1 MLASLSGAAPK
12 SSRASS
18 LLQSGHIFGRP
29 GPRRC
34 DCGCKRTTCRSEL
47 AREPFQ
53 RSPEDLARQA
63 RSYGQVIYSADQDP
77 KDTIAAVSAQPVGA
91 SLLAS
96 LSGAAPKS
104 SRGKLA
110 PTVRSCTWPV
120 QRGLVLAE
128 ADAIAERIMDFQHL
142 APALLNNLGAS
153 VAVAFALQFVLQQ
166 LDIVHRHKDR

>member
-18 LLQSGHIFGRP
+18 LLRSGHIFGRP
-29 GPRRC
+29 RPRRC
-34 DCGCKRTTCRSEL
+34 DCGCKHATCRSEL
-47 AREPFQ
+47 AREPFR
-53 RSPEDLARQA
+53 RSPEE
-63 RSYGQVIYSADQDP
+63 
-77 KDTIAAVSAQPVGA
+77 
-91 SLLAS
+91 LAS
-96 LSGAAPKS
+96 
-104 SRGKLA
+104 KLA

-142 APALLNNLGAS
+142 TPALLNNLGAS

>member
-1 MLASLSGAAPK
+1 MLASLSGA
-12 SSRASS
+12 
-18 LLQSGHIFGRP
+18 
-29 GPRRC
+29 
-34 DCGCKRTTCRSEL
+34 
-47 AREPFQ
+47 
-53 RSPEDLARQA
+53 
-63 RSYGQVIYSADQDP
+63 QVIYPAGQDP
-77 KDTIAAVSAQPVGA
+77 KDAIAAVSAQPVGA
-91 SLLAS
+91 SLPREPFRRSLEELAS
-96 LSGAAPKS
+96 
-104 SRGKLA
+104 KLA